1 MIKQKEKIVVGMSGG
16 IDSAMSLILLK
27 EQGWEPIGVS
37 LKLPVWQNK
46 ANLLRENIC
55 CTKESLKIAAEI
67 CEKIKA
73 PFYVLDTKKEFQ
85 KQVIKYFVSELK
97 AGRTPNPCIICNPV
111 FKFKQLFAFAK
122 KMGIKYVATG
132 HYARIK
138 FNKRLKKYQL
148 LKAKDKTKDQT
159 YTLSFLPAEWLKYTV
174 FPLGDY
180 LKKEVFV
187 LAKNK
192 GLNKVLKKPQSQDFC
207 FVAQK
212 SLGKFI
218 KKEIKPKP
226 GFIVDEKGKKLGKH
240 KGLALYTIGQRQ
252 GLGLSGGPFYVK
264 EKDMSNNNLVVTKNK
279 KSLYSKIAWLSPFNF
294 VSIPS
299 PSKKIKV
306 EVKTRYTQPLAEALL
321 YPEKNKKLKIEF
333 IKPQRAVT
341 LGQFAVFY
349 QDNIC
354 LGGGRIIKS
363 S

>member
-1 MIKQKEKIVVGMSGG
+1 M
-16 IDSAMSLILLK
+16 
-27 EQGWEPIGVS
+27 
-37 LKLPVWQNK
+37 
-46 ANLLRENIC
+46 
-55 CTKESLKIAAEI
+55 
-67 CEKIKA
+67 
-73 PFYVLDTKKEFQ
+73 
-85 KQVIKYFVSELK
+85 
-97 AGRTPNPCIICNPV
+97 
-111 FKFKQLFAFAK
+111 
-122 KMGIKYVATG
+122 
-132 HYARIK
+132 
-138 FNKRLKKYQL
+138 
-148 LKAKDKTKDQT
+148 
-159 YTLSFLPAEWLKYTV
+159 
-174 FPLGDY
+174 
-180 LKKEVFV
+180 
-187 LAKNK
+187 
-192 GLNKVLKKPQSQDFC
+192 
-207 FVAQK
+207 AQK
-212 SLGKFI
+212 SLGEFI

-226 GFIVDEKGKKLGKH
+226 GFIVDEKGKKLSKH
-240 KGLALYTIGQRQ
+240 KGLTLYTIGQRQ

-341 LGQFAVFY
+341 PGQFAVFY